1 MGLCPE
7 NQVVPN
13 RKIILVPQ
21 NKQKKMNIA
30 GVTRVGD
37 VRQKNV
43 FERMDWITVGL
54 FLGLIFMGWINIYAA
69 VYDPT
74 KQDGFFDIFSM
85 SLNSGKQ
92 LLWISL
98 SSILIFLI
106 MVLEFKVYDTFSYV
120 IYGLGVALLI
130 GVLLFGR
137 EVAGSKSWFD
147 VGGIRFQPA
156 EFTKVGASLAVARFI
171 SEGNRFVNNFKTL
184 IPLLIIVAVPA
195 VLIILQGDTGSALVF
210 AAFFIVFYRE
220 GLPQYLTGLGLL
232 VIVMFIVGLLAHDL
246 TYIFLIVA
254 SISTLFYYLMDK
266 DMTIRLKIWGAS
278 ALAII
283 VVLGINAFLGIL
295 KPHQQLRIRAFLDP
309 TLDPQG
315 QGWQVNQ
322 SKIAIGSGGT
332 FGRGFLEGTQTK
344 FDFVPDQSTD
354 FIFCTIGEEWG
365 WMGTSLVIILFVCLL
380 IRLVILAER
389 QKSRF
394 SQVYGYC
401 VVAILFFHFMINI
414 GMTIGLFPVIG
425 IPLPFFSYGGSSL
438 WSFTILLFIMVKLDA
453 HRMQLLVR

>member
-1 MGLCPE
+1 MKLTE
-7 NQVVPN
+7 
-13 RKIILVPQ
+13 II
-21 NKQKKMNIA
+21 
-30 GVTRVGD
+30 RVGD
-37 VRQKNV
+37 IRQKNV
-43 FERMDWITVGL
+43 FERMDWVTVSL
-54 FLGLIFMGWINIYAA
+54 FLTLVLMGWINIYAA

-74 KQDGFFDIFSM
+74 KQDGFWDIFSM

-98 SSILIFLI
+98 TSILIFLI
-106 MVLEFKVYDTFSYV
+106 MVMEFKVYDTFSY
-120 IYGLGVALLI
+120 IAYGLGITLLVS
-130 GVLLFGR
+130 VLIFGR

-156 EFTKVGASLAVARFI
+156 EFMKVGVALAVARFI
-171 SEGNRFVNNFKTL
+171 SETNKSVDNIKTL
-184 IPLLIIVAVPA
+184 IPLIGIIATPA
-195 VLIILQGDTGSALVF
+195 ILIILQGDTGSALVF
-210 AAFFIVFYRE
+210 ATFFIVYYRE
-220 GLPQYLTGLGLL
+220 GFPQYLTGLGLL
-232 VIVMFIVGLLAHDL
+232 VITMFIVGLLIPNEEL
-246 TYIFLIVA
+246 IYVFLI
-254 SISTLFYYLMDK
+254 
-266 DMTIRLKIWGAS
+266 
-278 ALAII
+278 LAIITVTIYYFIEKTWENRGKLLLGFSLSVI
-283 VVLGINAFLGIL
+283 VVLGINKFLEFL
-295 KPHQQLRIRAFLDP
+295 KPHQRLRIKAFLDP

-315 QGWQVNQ
+315 QGWQVTQ

-365 WMGTSLVIILFVCLL
+365 WIGTSMVIILFVCLL
-380 IRLVILAER
+380 IRLILLAER
-389 QKSRF
+389 QKSKF

-401 VVAILFFHFMINI
+401 VVAIIFFHFMVNI